1 MRVAHLWARVARLRR
16 EAPQVGLKPR
26 EISRIFESGLLPKFH
41 KRLLVGVSFADGVT
55 DLLTQTMTRRI
66 FIVIHVEEYNFTL

>member
-1 MRVAHLWARVARLRR
+1 MRAAHLEARAARLWRG
-16 EAPQVGLKPR
+16 APQGGHRPR
-26 EISRIFESGLLPKFH
+26 ETSRIFESGLLPKFH